1 MIKFH
6 EHYLK
11 WITILLKKQE
21 SCVINGG
28 TKTRYFPLEKST
40 WNGGFITSRLF
51 ILVLEI
57 VFLFIKVNTNVEG
70 LRNIPP

>member
-51 ILVLEI
+51 ILALEI
-57 VFLFIKVNTNVEG
+57 VFPFIKVNTNVEG

>member
-21 SCVINGG
+21 SCAINGG

-57 VFLFIKVNTNVEG
+57 VFPFIKVNTNVEG

>member
-28 TKTRYFPLEKST
+28 TKTRYFPLEKGT

>member
-57 VFLFIKVNTNVEG
+57 VFPFIKVNTNGEG

>member
-51 ILVLEI
+51 ILLYTAYSDDAAT
-57 VFLFIKVNTNVEG
+57 FLINEKNCNRDF
-70 LRNIPP
+70 